1 MNRIFNK
8 RALINEL
15 NKRFAKEFECRYV
28 KNKRADAIYT
38 YKLRMGNFSSIDDFF
53 KRKIK
58 TEGGQGVGIKSKIR
72 VLDFIKQN

>member
-8 RALINEL
+8 RVLINEL
-15 NKRFAKEFECRYV
+15 NKRFSKEFECRYV
-28 KNKRADAIYT
+28 KSKRADAIYT
-38 YKLRMGNFSSIDDFF
+38 NMLRIGNFSSIDDFF
-53 KRKIK
+53 ERKIN

>member
-8 RALINEL
+8 RVLINEL

-38 YKLRMGNFSSIDDFF
+38 NKLRMGNFSSIDDFF
-53 KRKIK
+53 ERKIK
-58 TEGGQGVGIKSKIR
+58 TDGGQGVGIKSKIR